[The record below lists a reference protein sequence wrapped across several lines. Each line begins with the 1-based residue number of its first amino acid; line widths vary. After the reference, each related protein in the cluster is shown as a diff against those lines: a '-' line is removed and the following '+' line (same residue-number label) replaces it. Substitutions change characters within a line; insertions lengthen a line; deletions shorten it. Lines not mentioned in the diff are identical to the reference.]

1 MSTIDTK
8 ELKHILE
15 FGLVFAT
22 TKTAIDYL
30 SGRKPTTFSYAKN
43 GGIAVGVQVVYDY
56 GTKQKWWP

>member
-1 MSTIDTK
+1 M
-8 ELKHILE
+8 KHILE